1 MTKKRIAFDI
11 SSTKSDHRFRGIG
24 TYTIQLLSQ
33 LQLLA
38 KKDHELELVTFSRQ
52 IPTADLYHFPAF
64 NPFFFSVSFNTINRS
79 IITIHDLIPI
89 EYHQHFPSGL
99 KGTCKWQI
107 QKLMLKRSLSVIT
120 DSLSSA
126 ASIRKHIGIPKEKT
140 HVIHLGVDDDFIE
153 MVPEAAKKRLKD
165 FQLPDRFVLYV
176 GDINWNKNLMMLAKT
191 CVELHIPLVVVG
203 KQAANSG
210 IDRSHPW
217 NSELVAFQDFA
228 QLHQDYIIRCG
239 FVDRQDLVA
248 LYNCATCCVQPSVAE
263 GFGLPVLEAM
273 ACGCTVL
280 SSNASSLPEIGGSA
294 VLYFN
299 PFDQQDLR
307 EKLMYI
313 FDVKNNQDI
322 NTLRQAAKMRAK
334 KFSWQKTAEQ
344 TWEIYKKYC

>member
-24 TYTIQLLSQ
+24 TYAIQLLSQ

-126 ASIRKHIGIPKEKT
+126 ASIRKLIGIPKEKT

-176 GDINWNKNLMMLAKT
+176 GDINWNKNLMMLAET
-191 CVELHIPLVVVG
+191 CVELHTPLVVVG

-239 FVDRQDLVA
+239 YVDRQDLVA

-313 FDVKNNQDI
+313 FDVKNNQEI
-322 NTLRQAAKMRAK
+322 NILRQAAKTQAK
-334 KFSWQKTAEQ
+334 QFTWQKTAEQ
-344 TWEIYKKYC
+344 TWEVYKKYC